1 MLRVFTPKDIG
12 LVAGFSSIPYSQF
25 SPPKR
30 PQEPASFVGGAG
42 DGVRR
47 LGVDGRSGSD
57 GSGDDEGEDKRNTVI
72 TIRDNDIM
80 QVMSLSYTSPHPLS
94 THTINTSINQPC
106 QLPL

>member
-1 MLRVFTPKDIG
+1 MLRVFTPKDVG

-25 SPPKR
+25 SPLKR
-30 PQEPASFVGGAG
+30 PQEPASFDSSVG